1 MINKKYKDRLFR
13 KIFSDEKN
21 KDKLLDLY
29 NALNGTKYTN
39 PADLE
44 ITTIDNVIYLGMK
57 NDTSFLLDSRMS
69 LYEQQSTFNPNMPL
83 RGLMYFSKL
92 YDKYIKK
99 NKYNIFSSKLIKIP
113 TPQYYVFYNGTE
125 NYPDR
130 TELKLSD
137 AFQKEGY
144 IGFEW
149 TAIMLNINYGR
160 NKKLLDNCKILRD
173 YAILIDRIRKYQ
185 KICVD
190 MEEAV
195 NRAVDECIETEILSD
210 FLLEHKAEV
219 LDMVLTEY
227 NEEET
232 MQMLREEARADG
244 LAAGRADGLAIGRAE
259 GRAEGRLNTLI
270 RQVCQK
276 VKKGKSLEVIS
287 DELEEK
293 VENIQPIYETVK
305 KCAPEYDC
313 AKIYEMLNKNGQ

>member
-13 KIFSDEKN
+13 NIFSDEKN

-29 NALNGTKYTN
+29 NALNGTEYTD
-39 PADLE
+39 PSDLE
-44 ITTIDNVIYLGMK
+44 ITTIDDVIYMGMK

-83 RGLMYFSKL
+83 RGLIYFSKL
-92 YDKYIKK
+92 YDKYIKR
-99 NKYNIFSSKLIKIP
+99 NKYNIFSSKLVKIP
-113 TPQYYVFYNGTE
+113 TPQYYVFYNGTKD
-125 NYPDR
+125 YPDR
-130 TELKLSD
+130 MELKLSD
-137 AFQKEGY
+137 AFQKEGCS
-144 IGFEW
+144 GFEW

-195 NRAVDECIETEILSD
+195 DRAVDECINEKILSD

-219 LDMVLTEY
+219 LNMVLTEY

-232 MQMLREEARADG
+232 MQMLKEEARADG
-244 LAAGRADGLAIGRAE
+244 LAE
-259 GRAEGRLNTLI
+259 GRAEGRIDTLI
-270 RQVCQK
+270 SLVCKK
-276 VKKGKSLEVIS
+276 VKKGKSLKVIS
-287 DELEEK
+287 DELEEEI
-293 VENIQPIYETVK
+293 ENIHPIYEAVN
-305 KCAPEYDC
+305 KCAPEYDL
-313 AKIYEMLNKNGQ
+313 ARIYELLNKNVQ